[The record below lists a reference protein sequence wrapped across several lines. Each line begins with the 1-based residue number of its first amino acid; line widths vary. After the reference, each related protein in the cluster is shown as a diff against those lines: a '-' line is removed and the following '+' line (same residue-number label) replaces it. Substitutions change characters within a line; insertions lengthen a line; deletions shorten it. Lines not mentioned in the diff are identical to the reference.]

1 MVFWTSVGYSNKPH
15 SPAFAPPRA
24 HPGLLSFALWR
35 QRAPKLILT
44 PKDETCLTRPQPSP
58 LRSSSLHGKSGEQ
71 DKSGWK
77 CSSGEGVRGASRY
90 PHPAWGGPDKQTD
103 APQGTARFSFSDR
116 RAATSPSPGPAWHS
130 ARLARRQTGSP
141 RHPILPRSRWQFHRP
156 TDFNFCK
163 KRQQAPRKK
172 PTWGRRCSSTTKRP
186 SSMHGA
192 CAFLTQASIT
202 WLEVAWGR
210 FSSLGIWLKGLKE
223 TWEMGA
229 PPVRMRLSRASW
241 EL

>member
-24 HPGLLSFALWR
+24 RPGLLSFALWR

-58 LRSSSLHGKSGEQ
+58 LRSSSLHGKSGAQ

-90 PHPAWGGPDKQTD
+90 PHPAWGGPDRQTD
-103 APQGTARFSFSDR
+103 RQGTARFSFRDR
-116 RAATSPSPGPAWHS
+116 RAAASPSPSPAWHS

-163 KRQQAPRKK
+163 KRQQAPLPPSPKK
-172 PTWGRRCSSTTKRP
+172 NPPGEGDAP
-186 SSMHGA
+186 LLQNA
-192 CAFLTQASIT
+192 QAQCTAHAHFSPRHRSRDLK
-202 WLEVAWGR
+202 WLG
-210 FSSLGIWLKGLKE
+210 GGL
-223 TWEMGA
+223 
-229 PPVRMRLSRASW
+229 VRSVFD
-241 EL
+241 